1 MRCSACL
8 RAVSG
13 VLVFLFCLVDDA
25 GDGGVARDVEAGAEH
40 VEDSVDAGN
49 ECKAFERSPTDWSTM
64 ASMMR
69 PAPGTPA
76 VPMEARVPVRTIIII
91 WSKVSGT
98 PNTLAMKMEQTPI

>member
-1 MRCSACL
+1 MPATSA
-8 RAVSG
+8 RPSSG
-13 VLVFLFCLVDDA
+13 
-25 GDGGVARDVEAGAEH
+25 
-40 VEDSVDAGN
+40 
-49 ECKAFERSPTDWSTM
+49 SPTDWSTM